1 MSRTAPFKLIKPV
14 NGRDASAGTLRRL
27 RARAREIRTLEQLAA
42 MLAQSKHPK
51 QMAALLRPMLRPNL
65 PCCAG
70 AFVEK
75 GGAKVIDHT
84 EGCPSRASEKGA
96 DVAQG

>member
-1 MSRTAPFKLIKPV
+1 VSRSPFRLIKPV
-14 NGRDASAGTLRRL
+14 NRRDASAGTLRRV

-42 MLAQSKHPK
+42 MLAQSKHPN

-70 AFVEK
+70 TFVEK
-75 GGAKVIDHT
+75 DGAKVIDHT
-84 EGCPSRASEKGA
+84 EGCPSRAMDCVIEA
-96 DVAQG
+96 CR